1 LCRLILCWW
10 LRDRLGGIMRDNVFV
25 FDLLLDF
32 SRSILEVI
40 VDAFDELVTSLDLFW
55 WNFTNSLIG

>member
-1 LCRLILCWW
+1 
-10 LRDRLGGIMRDNVFV
+10 MRDNVFV